1 MRQFGFSARPSVACT
16 AEKTRLSGRFVHE
29 ENPMIKTDTSTLHR
43 AAIESLAQESS
54 LSVEIVRAIY
64 ETELSYLESAA
75 RVTQFLPLI
84 TSRKVREVLRQR
96 GTIN

>member
-1 MRQFGFSARPSVACT
+1 
-16 AEKTRLSGRFVHE
+16 
-29 ENPMIKTDTSTLHR
+29 MIKTDPSTLHR

-54 LSVEIVRAIY
+54 LSVEVVREIY
-64 ETELSYLESAA
+64 ESELSNLESEA

-96 GTIN
+96 GTLN

>member
-1 MRQFGFSARPSVACT
+1 
-16 AEKTRLSGRFVHE
+16 
-29 ENPMIKTDTSTLHR
+29 MIKTDVSTLHR

-54 LSVEIVRAIY
+54 LSVDIVREIY
-64 ETELSYLESAA
+64 EIELSSLQSEA

-84 TSRKVREVLRQR
+84 TCRKVREVLRQR

>member
-1 MRQFGFSARPSVACT
+1 MGSRISSSPQNPRRSRLMRNLSAVR
-16 AEKTRLSGRFVHE
+16 
-29 ENPMIKTDTSTLHR
+29 R

>member
-1 MRQFGFSARPSVACT
+1 
-16 AEKTRLSGRFVHE
+16 
-29 ENPMIKTDTSTLHR
+29 MIKTDVSTLHR

-54 LSVEIVRAIY
+54 LSIEIVREIY
-64 ETELSYLESAA
+64 ETELSSLQSAA